1 MLDPEKEK
9 RRWKP
14 AFFCALEIDRGL
26 GHPPKVSDFDHKVDR
41 DVPIAMARVKYR
53 AEA

>member
-14 AFFCALEIDRGL
+14 AFFCALEIGASNFVR
-26 GHPPKVSDFDHKVDR
+26 VSV
-41 DVPIAMARVKYR
+41 
-53 AEA
+53 AE

>member
-1 MLDPEKEK
+1 VIRKK
-9 RRWKP
+9 KNAGGKP

-26 GHPPKVSDFDHKVDR
+26 DHPPKVSDFDHKVDR

-53 AEA
+53 VEP